1 MKQAM
6 SASLKVGDWTYDER
20 TLVVRYQE
28 GTSHEYEVDLEKCL
42 TSAEMLDWI
51 FQFGNKGR
59 ATRESVGDLV
69 EILNRLLHPQQTLC
83 SRGEERGPLPTGN
96 ALRNRIANHIRERE
110 VVDRWEQGLKA
121 KQGTDFIII
130 GPKDWEELARMEREA
145 G

>member
-51 FQFGNKGR
+51 FQFGKKRWASR
-59 ATRESVGDLV
+59 ASIGDLV
-69 EILNRLLHPQQTLC
+69 KILNRLLHPQRNLC
-83 SRGEERGPLPTGN
+83 SWGKERGPLPDGD
-96 ALRNRIANHIRERE
+96 ALRKLIADRIG
-110 VVDRWEQGLKA
+110 Q
-121 KQGTDFIII
+121 Q
-130 GPKDWEELARMEREA
+130 
-145 G
+145 